1 MLNNSIN
8 KFVRFKQLQN
18 QLLTRENKINQD
30 IALSMVKEMSNLDL
44 DINQLLD
51 AVDILS
57 VIIGLNS
64 ANRCMIKNAFE
75 DGFINEKQYNLLK
88 MLLIDSRWKDYE
100 V

>member
-1 MLNNSIN
+1 MLNNNIN
-8 KFVRFKQLQN
+8 KFVRYKQLQN

-30 IALSMVKEMSNLDL
+30 IALAMVKEMSDLDL

-64 ANRCMIKNAFE
+64 VNRCMIKNAFE
-75 DGFINEKQYNLLK
+75 DGFINEKQYDLLK
-88 MLLIDSRWKDYE
+88 MLIIDSRWRDYE

>member
-30 IALSMVKEMSNLDL
+30 IALSMVKEMSDLDL

-51 AVDILS
+51 AVDLLS

-64 ANRCMIKNAFE
+64 SNRCMIKNAFE
-75 DGFINEKQYNLLK
+75 DGFINEKQYDLLK
-88 MLLIDSRWKDYE
+88 MLIIDSRWRDYE
-100 V
+100 I